1 MTSART
7 VRLHGGPYH
16 GKAVA
21 IPVGNDHFH
30 IVGWDPVSLLKGIT
44 EDQDNPSNVETREG
58 TYSQVSG
65 RGNENEFEW
74 DGWVS
79 H

>member
-1 MTSART
+1 MHAKT

-16 GKAVA
+16 GRTVD
-21 IPVGNDHFH
+21 IPADHNHFH
-30 IVGWDPVSLLKGIT
+30 IVGMNPASLLRGIT
-44 EDQDNPSNVETREG
+44 EDQDNPANIETREG

-65 RGNENEFEW
+65 PNNRNEFEW